1 MHYNILQLLHLSLDC
16 IGLSSVPGTFNCSHG
31 YMDDIVLPRPGG
43 GRLPGLDAEHS
54 PQPLLRL
61 GGGQLPAA
69 GLGLPQTQGAA
80 TAAPR
85 ASARAPA

>member
-1 MHYNILQLLHLSLDC
+1 
-16 IGLSSVPGTFNCSHG
+16 
-31 YMDDIVLPRPGG
+31 MDDIVLARAGG
-43 GRLPGLDAEHS
+43 GWLPGLDAEHS

-80 TAAPR
+80 PAAPR
-85 ASARAPA
+85 VRPRAPA